1 MVNHW
6 ADALDKDPA
15 PRILR
20 RDCHPRRERGQVHNL
35 YMAQPGA
42 EAERAV
48 DEPQREAGGDE
59 EPCRGGVPARA
70 NRPAANRK
78 NEPRN
83 EERMNLGRM
92 NLGAQCRVVYRAYKN
107 VLYRAFV

>member
-6 ADALDKDPA
+6 ADVLDKDPA

-48 DEPQREAGGDE
+48 GMSGRASHLSAAGS
-59 EPCRGGVPARA
+59 
-70 NRPAANRK
+70 
-78 NEPRN
+78 
-83 EERMNLGRM
+83 
-92 NLGAQCRVVYRAYKN
+92 
-107 VLYRAFV
+107 